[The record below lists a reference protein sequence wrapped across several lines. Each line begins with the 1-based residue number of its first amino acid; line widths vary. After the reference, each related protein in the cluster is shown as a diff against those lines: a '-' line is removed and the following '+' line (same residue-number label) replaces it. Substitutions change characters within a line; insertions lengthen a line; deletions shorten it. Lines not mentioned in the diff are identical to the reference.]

1 MIAIIG
7 AGKWGQAIAYA
18 IGKNNKVSLY
28 SAREFSAFN
37 EECTHLIFVVRSD
50 KTSEI
55 LEKFFKKNNDKTKVL
70 IATKGLYDDKFMHE
84 IFSPYFSN
92 ICVLS
97 GPSFASEVMQDLPTA
112 LVISSSNLE
121 VAKEFASFF
130 PDNIKTYTNDDVI
143 GAEICGSY
151 KNVLA
156 IASGICDGL
165 NLGNN
170 ARAALISRGLIEMAR
185 FGEFFQAKENTF
197 LGLSGAGDL
206 FLTAS
211 STLSRNY
218 RAGFLLANNKSLSD
232 IKDELKEVVEGINT
246 AKFISKLSAKNNIYC
261 PIANEITNILNGKNI
276 KESIQDLLRK

>member
-1 MIAIIG
+1 
-7 AGKWGQAIAYA
+7 
-18 IGKNNKVSLY
+18 
-28 SAREFSAFN
+28 
-37 EECTHLIFVVRSD
+37 
-50 KTSEI
+50 
-55 LEKFFKKNNDKTKVL
+55 
-70 IATKGLYDDKFMHE
+70 
-84 IFSPYFSN
+84 
-92 ICVLS
+92 
-97 GPSFASEVMQDLPTA
+97 
-112 LVISSSNLE
+112 
-121 VAKEFASFF
+121 
-130 PDNIKTYTNDDVI
+130 
-143 GAEICGSY
+143 
-151 KNVLA
+151 
-156 IASGICDGL
+156 
-165 NLGNN
+165 
-170 ARAALISRGLIEMAR
+170 MAR